1 MKCRCIK
8 QYDSMDCAA
17 ACLASIAW
25 YYGKKIPILEIS
37 EALETSKEGT
47 SVWDVCRISEKL
59 GLFASAYK
67 KNIDFKEKELEV
79 PCVAHVYQEDGLAH
93 FIIIYK
99 IKKNSVVIADPAVGI
114 IEVDR
119 KKFFNS
125 EYGEDSPYFWTG
137 VIILFQTTE
146 EFYKKKEGM
155 RIAEN
160 KFIELVKKEWKRTIY
175 IILFSAISMAISIVS
190 SFYFGTLID
199 TVIPNRLIYSL
210 IFMTLMVILML
221 LIKTIVDWG
230 RAKLSLD
237 ISKFFNLE
245 LSLKYYKHLLDLQV
259 MSIEKRKNGE
269 FISRFQDVIRV
280 QEALVSGI
288 LVLPIDA
295 LFIIVVSI
303 ILCVLNIKIF
313 AVVVVMCFLYT
324 LVMVG
329 FRKYYSVLNSEEMSR
344 EARVTSH
351 LIDSIEGI
359 LTVKAYTYNK
369 TIFNNG
375 KKKIER
381 WQDTILNLG
390 STENL
395 QSAIKVLIGGMGEI
409 IVLCIGALEI
419 IGNNLSI
426 GELVTYNILIGY
438 LLTPVKDIVNLQPLY
453 HSAHV
458 AMERLESVLR
468 IKVEKTKEG
477 IEPFEFDKEIE
488 LKDVDFHFVSGKNI
502 LNNINIKIRKGDNV
516 AIIGETGS
524 GKTSLVENGK
534 DEVELITDDNIVD
547 IKNTLTSYTENLKIV
562 QGFLP
567 IIKNAAETDSLK
579 IVEHDSLPVM
589 QTLDDKSMKKLVKY
603 VEENNIPVDQK
614 TFNEKGGVLILH
626 ENLIPQTYEDIETE
640 CIGKIIELYDLVPV
654 GTAMQEMSTVKL
666 RNCGY
671 INISQSDCPT
681 LDLSWRGNDKVY
693 LIVSDKTFSKLK
705 DVLTVRNL
713 EVQINV
719 KANKEAICKQKLK
732 AWVQEANLKFQSTTG
747 NENQLLYVIK
757 CNSDEIAKQS
767 LYIRTSQI
775 IMYTI
780 SGILIFMGLL
790 NYFSTTSTNIII
802 RQREFSIMRSIG
814 MTQGMLRKMLI
825 YEGIIYV
832 GGVLGLLLII
842 GSIVMG
848 IVVYILKQNIEYF
861 VFQYPFEGLL
871 CIICIMSFL
880 CVIIPNI
887 FLHKMERNSLI
898 ERIKK
903 ER

>member
-1 MKCRCIK
+1 MIYNVVYISLGSDIK
-8 QYDSMDCAA
+8 QYGLLRTIGATNRQIKKLVCMQIGDIYLKS
-17 ACLASIAW
+17 CLCGVIISIVLQYCVLNNVVKNLYLGEYKANSQ
-25 YYGKKIPILEIS
+25 L
-37 EALETSKEGT
+37 
-47 SVWDVCRISEKL
+47 KL
-59 GLFASAYK
+59 FNLSAYIVVLVLVAITLFGATLLAVYKLTMITPIEAAKYEEVVGEQQSDYQFGKMFIIKRTGIIFGMAFRNILRYK
-67 KNIDFKEKELEV
+67 KKFM
-79 PCVAHVYQEDGLAH
+79 
-93 FIIIYK
+93 FIIIFLAFGCEIGLLGIVVTK
-99 IKKNSVVIADPAVGI
+99 GTNQMNRLQKNPDFT
-114 IEVDR
+114 IEV
-119 KKFFNS
+119 
-125 EYGEDSPYFWTG
+125 P
-137 VIILFQTTE
+137 
-146 EFYKKKEGM
+146 M
-155 RIAEN
+155 
-160 KFIELVKKEWKRTIY
+160 
-175 IILFSAISMAISIVS
+175 
-190 SFYFGTLID
+190 D
-199 TVIPNRLIYSL
+199 TV
-210 IFMTLMVILML
+210 
-221 LIKTIVDWG
+221 
-230 RAKLSLD
+230 
-237 ISKFFNLE
+237 
-245 LSLKYYKHLLDLQV
+245 
-259 MSIEKRKNGE
+259 
-269 FISRFQDVIRV
+269 
-280 QEALVSGI
+280 
-288 LVLPIDA
+288 
-295 LFIIVVSI
+295 
-303 ILCVLNIKIF
+303 
-313 AVVVVMCFLYT
+313 
-324 LVMVG
+324 
-329 FRKYYSVLNSEEMSR
+329 
-344 EARVTSH
+344 
-351 LIDSIEGI
+351 
-359 LTVKAYTYNK
+359 TY
-369 TIFNNG
+369 
-375 KKKIER
+375 
-381 WQDTILNLG
+381 
-390 STENL
+390 
-395 QSAIKVLIGGMGEI
+395 
-409 IVLCIGALEI
+409 
-419 IGNNLSI
+419 
-426 GELVTYNILIGY
+426 
-438 LLTPVKDIVNLQPLY
+438 
-453 HSAHV
+453 
-458 AMERLESVLR
+458 
-468 IKVEKTKEG
+468 
-477 IEPFEFDKEIE
+477 
-488 LKDVDFHFVSGKNI
+488 
-502 LNNINIKIRKGDNV
+502 
-516 AIIGETGS
+516 
-524 GKTSLVENGK
+524 LVENGK

-802 RQREFSIMRSIG
+802 RQREFSIMWSIG